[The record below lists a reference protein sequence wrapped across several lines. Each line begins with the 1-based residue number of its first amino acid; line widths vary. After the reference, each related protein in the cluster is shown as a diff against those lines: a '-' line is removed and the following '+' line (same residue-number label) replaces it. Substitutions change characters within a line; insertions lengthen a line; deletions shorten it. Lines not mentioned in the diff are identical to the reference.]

1 MGVYSIT
8 EMPIDMLK
16 SKNMNLSESE
26 MNWLPYLGKT
36 GRLNMGWACKLNE
49 WRYPILE
56 EIFESISTTRVR
68 ILREWT
74 EQKWDS
80 LSAMSMKIVYEWPSF
95 DANLL
100 IENLKLDNDFSELF
114 LIDAEGETLHS
125 TYPSRIG
132 KKDLNSK
139 SVAKGLTEKFLHGPY
154 IDENTLAIGAS
165 SSQFHDAVT
174 MMFYLPLRKD
184 GVLLGAVCGRV
195 PNDVLG
201 DLIQREAG
209 HIFHESGD
217 NYLFMVKSRFD
228 AGIKTGTALSRSRFE
243 DSTFSMGENLKQGV
257 NTDFGTVSVKNHTE
271 LELIFNDPATNELH
285 PGVRETIRCG
295 RNTFVTYPGYSDYRH
310 IPVIGKGTTF
320 SLPGSPDEWGMMCE
334 ADLEE
339 VYRFRTL
346 NFRVIS
352 VYLAMLIAVTTIS
365 FTTAAL
371 LKPDALTMAGL
382 CCAMFASGSLVLHL
396 FSINPVAERLRGMID
411 VIRNAAEGH
420 GNLSRR
426 LDRLDASRDEAG
438 VLAQWINSLIDNVD
452 RTVGNI
458 RRGTDGMFG
467 NQVHMEA
474 RNKQATVA
482 TNEVLVAVQD
492 ILHAL
497 ETQMSDIRQA
507 TVTTNEM
514 RVAMHQATDRAKVQL
529 AMVQNRTEGIR
540 ESIKV
545 SSETIYSLSASTE
558 KISDIAKMISSIA
571 TQTNLLALNAAIE
584 AARAG
589 ENGRGF
595 AVVADEVRKL
605 AVLTSGATSEINQ
618 MISTVQGK
626 ARDAVSIM
634 EQGAAGMAEGLRLA
648 EEAATDNSGSHEV
661 FERMFTLIT
670 QIADSSTISGSK
682 IHGVAG
688 AADLMSKSLGDL
700 DFAIVG
706 SREGSQKLRFLVDR
720 FQISDTQNKVGA

>member
-1 MGVYSIT
+1 
-8 EMPIDMLK
+8 MLK
-16 SKNMNLSESE
+16 SQSMNLSQSE
-26 MNWLPYLGKT
+26 LSWLPYLGKT
-36 GRLNMGWACKLNE
+36 GRLKMGWACKQNE

-56 EIFESISTTRVR
+56 EIFESISATRVR
-68 ILREWT
+68 ILSEWA

-80 LSAMSMKIVYEWPSF
+80 LSTMSLEIAYEWPSF
-95 DANLL
+95 DEKLL
-100 IENLKLDNDFSELF
+100 AENLQLDGDFSELF
-114 LIDAEGETLHS
+114 LIDEKGKTIHS
-125 TYPSRIG
+125 TYPRRID
-132 KKDLNSK
+132 KQDLNTN
-139 SVAKGLTEKFLHGPY
+139 SVARGLTEKFLHGPY

-217 NYLFMVKSRFD
+217 NYLFMVESRFD
-228 AGIKTGTALSRSRFE
+228 KGVEQGTALSRSRFE
-243 DSTFSMGENLKQGV
+243 DSTFSMGDNLKHGV
-257 NTDFGTVSVKNHTE
+257 NTDFGTVSVKHHTE
-271 LELIFNDPATNELH
+271 LELVFNDPATNELH

-295 RNTFVTYPGYSDYRH
+295 KNTFVTYPGYSDYRH

-320 SLPGSPDEWGMMCE
+320 SLPGSPDVWGMMCE

-346 NFRVIS
+346 NFRVIY
-352 VYLAMLIAVTTIS
+352 VYLAMLFVVTTIS
-365 FTTAAL
+365 FTAAIF

-382 CCAMFASGSLVLHL
+382 CCAMFASGGLVLYL
-396 FSINPVAERLRGMID
+396 LSINPVAQRLRGMVD

-426 LDRLDASRDEAG
+426 LERLDASRDEAG

-452 RTVGNI
+452 HMVGNI
-458 RRGTDGMFG
+458 RRGTDGMLG

-482 TNEVLVAVQD
+482 TNEVLIAVQD
-492 ILHAL
+492 ILYAL
-497 ETQMSDIRQA
+497 EKQMSDIRQA
-507 TVTTNEM
+507 TLTTNEM
-514 RVAMHQATDRAKVQL
+514 RVAMQQATDRAKAQL
-529 AMVQNRTEGIR
+529 SMVQNRTEGIR
-540 ESIKV
+540 ESIKA

-558 KISDIAKMISSIA
+558 KIGDIAKLISSIA

-626 ARDAVSIM
+626 AQDAVLIM
-634 EQGAAGMAEGLRLA
+634 EQGADGMAEGLRLA
-648 EEAATDNSGSHEV
+648 EEAASDNSESHEI

-670 QIADSSTISGSK
+670 QIADSSSVSGNK
-682 IHGVAG
+682 IHGVAS
-688 AADLMSKSLGDL
+688 AADLMSKSLADL
-700 DFAIVG
+700 NFAIVG
-706 SREGSQKLRFLVDR
+706 SREGSQKLRFLVNQ
-720 FQISDTQNKVGA
+720 FQISDVQKKVRA